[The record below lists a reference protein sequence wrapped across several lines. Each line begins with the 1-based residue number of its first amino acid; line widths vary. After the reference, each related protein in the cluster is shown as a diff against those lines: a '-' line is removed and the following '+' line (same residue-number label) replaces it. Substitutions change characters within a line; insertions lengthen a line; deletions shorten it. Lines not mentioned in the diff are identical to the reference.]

1 MRQLLA
7 QLKIIQRQK
16 AKKKEAKD
24 KKAASRMAKQVRE
37 DGGRVSVWLVFGR
50 ALTYSLSCVFT
61 IFSTELCFAHSLIC
75 VCLPIVCPSNCI
87 LVSDSFVLS
96 LGYRWIP
103 MDT

>member
-37 DGGRVSVWLVFGR
+37 DGGSVSVWKGIHLFTTERCVHQLF
-50 ALTYSLSCVFT
+50 SLNCV
-61 IFSTELCFAHSLIC
+61 S
-75 VCLPIVCPSNCI
+75 PIPCSPI
-87 LVSDSFVLS
+87 H
-96 LGYRWIP
+96 
-103 MDT
+103 

>member
-37 DGGRVSVWLVFGR
+37 DGGRVSVWKGT
-50 ALTYSLSCVFT
+50 LTYSLSCVFT
-61 IFSTELCFAHSLIC
+61 SYFH
-75 VCLPIVCPSNCI
+75 
-87 LVSDSFVLS
+87 
-96 LGYRWIP
+96 
-103 MDT
+103 